1 MIFKEFYIESII
13 LPSEWKGFE
22 MRKLIGLPNMDR
34 SLYRNNDPATTR
46 GSNTCILMY
55 SYFMNTKYI
64 DGIEIL
70 LDGS

>member
-22 MRKLIGLPNMDR
+22 MRRLIGLPNMDR
-34 SLYRNNDPATTR
+34 SLYRNKDPA
-46 GSNTCILMY
+46 NTYILMY
-55 SYFMNTKYI
+55 LYHIHTKYI
-64 DGIEIL
+64 DRIELL